1 MDWLSC
7 RTGKPYRLPTE
18 ADWEYAARA
27 GTQTTYSFGDDDATL
42 CAYARFADLSSP
54 FPWANLCRSD
64 ITTYGPV
71 PVGRLKPNPWGLFDM
86 HGNAWEWVED
96 CWTPNAS
103 EIHTDGS
110 AFSGPGTCE
119 MRVNRGGGWANGY
132 NRLRSATRV
141 RRVPTS
147 YENHVGF
154 RVALSLA
161 QLTDYLVRR
170 VLRCIAW
177 RLTYI

>member
-1 MDWLSC
+1 
-7 RTGKPYRLPTE
+7 
-18 ADWEYAARA
+18 
-27 GTQTTYSFGDDDATL
+27 
-42 CAYARFADLSSP
+42 
-54 FPWANLCRSD
+54 
-64 ITTYGPV
+64 
-71 PVGRLKPNPWGLFDM
+71 M

-161 QLTDYLVRR
+161 QLTHYLVRR